1 MACGCRRG
9 PAARIRLHS
18 EARAWRAAGAV
29 RRARAQTWEKNMQA
43 DPKTVLN
50 LLKTAR
56 GQLDGVVRMV
66 EDDRYCIDISNQLM
80 AIESLVAKAN
90 ATVLKAHVAGCV
102 RTACCCGDEAER
114 DVKLA
119 EIEGVIDKLSR

>member
-1 MACGCRRG
+1 
-9 PAARIRLHS
+9 
-18 EARAWRAAGAV
+18 
-29 RRARAQTWEKNMQA
+29 MQA

-66 EDDRYCIDISNQLM
+66 EDDRLLHRHIQPAHGHREPCGQGQRHRAQGPRRGLR
-80 AIESLVAKAN
+80 AHG
-90 ATVLKAHVAGCV
+90 VLLRRRGQC
-102 RTACCCGDEAER
+102 